1 MNEHA
6 AGGEIRGPIHDPD
19 SVPFF
24 LSPTSS
30 ECAGGPMHESVVV
43 LGEEIP
49 DGLSFDE
56 KCARVA
62 KLMTEFSTK
71 PRA

>member
-1 MNEHA
+1 
-6 AGGEIRGPIHDPD
+6 
-19 SVPFF
+19 
-24 LSPTSS
+24 
-30 ECAGGPMHESVVV
+30 MHESVVV

>member
-24 LSPTSS
+24 LSPTS
-30 ECAGGPMHESVVV
+30 V
-43 LGEEIP
+43 P
-49 DGLSFDE
+49 DPEPPVDDQ
-56 KCARVA
+56 AA
-62 KLMTEFSTK
+62 
-71 PRA
+71 